1 MSCQLIRRVTIVAV
15 GVTVLATSCTFP
27 FFPTPSP
34 GETADMGT
42 LTVDIDYTGTWYR
55 ETFDYSREAANIRHY
70 VLVMPESEMDRASA
84 GEIFVTFGFLT
95 SPDEPM
101 INRDGEDIS
110 WTRDYLYEAPAG
122 YFTGEFA
129 PGTYYVAVAF
139 IAAALSREEAGVS
152 EDVILYPGVTGGGAS
167 TDYKGIVIEAGE
179 TADVKFILTDAN
191 GWACPWLYVYDGC
204 AFVRRTEI
212 LRSLRGKQNE
222 QTEVSPIGVVPVVDG
237 AITLKITE
245 EKREITFIDEV
256 TLIVDGVEIRAEA
269 EPVFAAKVSAS
280 DQDYLILASGQS
292 YAFRFRLPAAF
303 ASLDQADVSIAV
315 TGFYVPLD

>member
-1 MSCQLIRRVTIVAV
+1 MSWQLIRRVTIVTV
-15 GVTVLATSCTFP
+15 CVSVLAASCTFP

-34 GETADMGT
+34 TSDMGT

-70 VLVMPESEMDRASA
+70 VLVMPEGEVDRASA
-84 GEIFVTFGFLT
+84 GEIFTTFGFLT
-95 SPDEPM
+95 GPDEPM

-110 WTRDYLYEAPAG
+110 WTRDYLYEAPEG
-122 YFTGEFA
+122 YFTGKFE
-129 PGTYYVAVAF
+129 PGTYYVAAAF

-167 TDYKGIVIEAGE
+167 TDYKGIVIKAGE

-191 GWACPWLYVYDGC
+191 GWACPWLYVYDGRD
-204 AFVRRTEI
+204 FVRRTEI
-212 LRSLRGKQNE
+212 LRYLRGKQNE

-237 AITLKITE
+237 AITLQITE

-256 TLIVDGVEIRAEA
+256 TLIVNGVEIRAEA
-269 EPVFAAKVSAS
+269 EPVFAAQVSAS
-280 DQDYLILASGQS
+280 DQDYLILARGQS
-292 YAFRFRLPAAF
+292 YEFRFRLPAAF
-303 ASLDQADVSIAV
+303 AGLDQADVSIAV
-315 TGFYVPLD
+315 TGFYIPLD